1 MDKAYMARREG
12 TTAHQLLQLADQ
24 NLGAVK
30 ANLFH
35 LAALPVFRLKIDDR
49 HGGAVSG
56 RLQ

>member
-35 LAALPVFRLKIDDR
+35 LAALPVFRPPPDPLPP
-49 HGGAVSG
+49 SFP
-56 RLQ
+56 Q